1 MERYFACERALG
13 PVVEADVL
21 VSSRTFSPR
30 YDLDRVNGIFS
41 RSDHPLRGRSFGG
54 KILVCPGVQGG
65 IAGGWAFL
73 MMEGL
78 GIDFAGLV
86 FGKVNPVM
94 VQGAA
99 AAGIPILAGVDPEI
113 FDVLRTGDRVR
124 LEPQQRRVVLVARE
138 VAAHASRASAGST

>member
-1 MERYFACERALG
+1 MERQFACERALG
-13 PVVEADVL
+13 STVEAEVL

-41 RSDHPLRGRSFGG
+41 RSDHPLRGMSIAG
-54 KILVCPGVQGG
+54 KILLCPGVQGG

-99 AAGIPILAGVDPEI
+99 AARIPILAGVDPEI
-113 FDVLRTGDRVR
+113 FELVRTGDRIRVEPAHR
-124 LEPQQRRVVLVARE
+124 LVVLVGR
-138 VAAHASRASAGST
+138 AADANR